1 MVALDDIKNLTPQE
15 RLEVFAKI
23 NSKDLE
29 LIMHHCSVELQER
42 ELVEDK
48 MAFKEHLEDNIV
60 EEAHPNNET
69 NPFLEDDELLG
80 TLTAEERRIWL

>member
-1 MVALDDIKNLTPQE
+1 MIVIEDIKNLTPQE

-42 ELVEDK
+42 KLVE
-48 MAFKEHLEDNIV
+48 
-60 EEAHPNNET
+60 
-69 NPFLEDDELLG
+69 EDDLLAKQ
-80 TLTAEERRIWL
+80 TAEERKIWL

>member
-1 MVALDDIKNLTPQE
+1 MITLDDIKNLTPQE

-48 MAFKEHLEDNIV
+48 TAFKEHLEDSI
-60 EEAHPNNET
+60 
-69 NPFLEDDELLG
+69 LG
-80 TLTAEERRIWL
+80 EQTAEERKIWL

>member
-1 MVALDDIKNLTPQE
+1 MTALDDIKNLTPQE

-42 ELVEDK
+42 SLVEDDDALLAK
-48 MAFKEHLEDNIV
+48 QTVED
-60 EEAHPNNET
+60 
-69 NPFLEDDELLG
+69 
-80 TLTAEERRIWL
+80 RRIWK

>member
-1 MVALDDIKNLTPQE
+1 MIALDDIKNLTPQE

-48 MAFKEHLEDNIV
+48 AAFEEHLEDSI
-60 EEAHPNNET
+60 
-69 NPFLEDDELLG
+69 LG
-80 TLTAEERRIWL
+80 EQTAEDESYCT

>member
-1 MVALDDIKNLTPQE
+1 MIALDDIKNLTPQE

-42 ELVEDK
+42 ALVEQN
-48 MAFKEHLEDNIV
+48 EEDLL
-60 EEAHPNNET
+60 AHQ
-69 NPFLEDDELLG
+69 
-80 TLTAEERRIWL
+80 TAEDRKIWL